1 MSLLRSDREFR
12 FKAINILLLWSKE
25 QEIMESITKEI
36 QFAVRGLLKR
46 PAFAAIAVL
55 TLALGIGA
63 NTAIFSVV
71 NAVLL
76 RPLPLKE
83 PDRLMTFWHSA
94 PAKGLRHLDLNDA
107 LFAYH
112 RDRTQTFESLAAY
125 ETGEFALTGNGDPE
139 VVPGAIVT
147 FDYFNVLGREPLHGR
162 TFTAQEDTPGNNN
175 VALLSYGLWQRR
187 FAGNQN
193 IIGQTINLDSIPTT
207 VVGIMPPDF
216 NFPDPAERANI
227 SGHMQLWV
235 PKGLNP
241 QDSSSWNL
249 LPVGQ
254 LRPGATPD
262 DAQKEITALF
272 QAFTAERDVRPGEA
286 ALGSS
291 ETTIMLPYQRHIVG
305 EVRRPLLIL
314 LGAIALV
321 LLIACANLTNLLLA
335 RASTRTRELAVRQ
348 CLGASSWRIARQTL
362 TESLLLSFAGT
373 LVGILIAVWIV
384 TGLKSL
390 VSSQLPHVESAR
402 IDATV
407 LLFTTAIMLVTGV
420 LCGLVPAL
428 RGARINLQDAIKEGA
443 RGSSGANRRLNNAFV
458 VSQLALSLVLLI
470 GAALFLQSFRN
481 LLSVN
486 PGFSADNVLMARVAL
501 PEQRYSKEQA
511 ESFYQQLRQNV
522 SSVPGVQAVELCQ
535 VVPFSGDGQGGPFTV
550 EGVAQEHERVA
561 WLRSSTPGY
570 FAAMGM
576 PILKGRGFESSDTG
590 TSLPV
595 AIVDEKLAQMYS
607 PDGDLVGRRLRI
619 GGGPWLTIVGV
630 VPNVKNRK
638 LDEEPWPYVY
648 RPYSQWIRR
657 ETMLVVRTSVDA
669 TALAG
674 NVRQEV
680 AKLDPE
686 LPLSKV
692 STIQQAMDRSLVTT
706 RLTNSLLAGFAATA
720 LLLALTGIYGVMSL
734 NVANRKNEF
743 GIRLALGAQRSNVL
757 RLILSQGLR
766 LAVAGVALGLLGA
779 IAFTRLLKGLLFGIS
794 ATDPWTFAVI
804 AMLLVGVALLACWL
818 PARRAT
824 KVDPLEAL
832 RYE

>member
-1 MSLLRSDREFR
+1 MD
-12 FKAINILLLWSKE
+12 
-25 QEIMESITKEI
+25 SIIKDIKFT
-36 QFAVRGLLKR
+36 VRGLLKR

-76 RPLPLKE
+76 RPLPLRE
-83 PDRLMTFWHSA
+83 PERLMVFWHSA
-94 PAKGLRHLDLNDA
+94 PAKGLRHLDLSDA

-112 RDRTQTFESLAAY
+112 RARTQTFESLAAY

-139 VVPGAIVT
+139 VVPGAVVT
-147 FDYFNVLGREPLHGR
+147 FNYFNVLGREPLHGR

-175 VALLSYGLWQRR
+175 VAILSYGLWQRR
-187 FAGNQN
+187 FAGNTN
-193 IIGQTINLDSIPTT
+193 IIGQTINLDSMPTT
-207 VVGIMPPDF
+207 VVGVMPPDF
-216 NFPDPAERANI
+216 DFPDPAERANS

-235 PKGLNP
+235 PKAIDP
-241 QDSSSWNL
+241 QDSNSWNL
-249 LPVGQ
+249 LAVGR

-262 DAQKEITALF
+262 DAQKEISALF
-272 QAFTAERDVRPGEA
+272 QAFTGESGVRPGA
-286 ALGSS
+286 GALGSS
-291 ETTIMLPYQRHIVG
+291 ETTILLPLRNHIVG
-305 EVRRPLLIL
+305 EVRRPLLVL

-348 CLGASSWRIARQTL
+348 CLGASAWRIARQTL
-362 TESLLLSFAGT
+362 TESLLLSFVGT
-373 LVGILIAVWIV
+373 LVGILMAVWIIS
-384 TGLKSL
+384 GLKSL
-390 VSSQLPHVESAR
+390 VASQIPHVDSAR
-402 IDATV
+402 IDAPV
-407 LLFTTAIMLVTGV
+407 LLFTTAIMLLTGV
-420 LCGLVPAL
+420 LCGLAPAL

-443 RGSSGANRRLNNAFV
+443 RGSSGANRRLNDAFV

-486 PGFSADNVLMARVAL
+486 PGFRAGNVLMARVAL

-511 ESFYQQLRQNV
+511 ESFYQQLRNGV
-522 SSVPGVQAVELCQ
+522 SSIPGVQAAELCQ
-535 VVPFSGDGQGGPFTV
+535 VVPFSGDGQGGAFAV
-550 EGVAQEHERVA
+550 EGVNEEQTRVA

-576 PILKGRGFESSDTG
+576 PILKGRGFESSDTA

-595 AIVDEKLAQMYS
+595 AIVDEQLARRYS
-607 PDGDLVGRRLRI
+607 PGGDLVGKRLRL
-619 GGGPWLTIVGV
+619 GDGPWLTIVGV

-648 RPYSQWIRR
+648 RPFSQWVRR
-657 ETMLVVRTSVDA
+657 ESMLVVRTSVDP
-669 TALAG
+669 TTIAG

-692 STIQQAMDRSLVTT
+692 STIQQAMDRSLATT

-734 NVANRKNEF
+734 NVANRRNEF
-743 GIRLALGAQRSNVL
+743 GIRLALGAQTSNVL
-757 RLILSQGLR
+757 RLILGQGLR
-766 LAVAGVALGLLGA
+766 LAVVGVGLGLLAA
-779 IAFTRLLKGLLFGIS
+779 IALTRLLKGLLFGIS
-794 ATDPWTFAVI
+794 ASDPWTFAVI
-804 AMLLVGVALLACWL
+804 AALLAGVALLACWV

-832 RYE
+832 KYE